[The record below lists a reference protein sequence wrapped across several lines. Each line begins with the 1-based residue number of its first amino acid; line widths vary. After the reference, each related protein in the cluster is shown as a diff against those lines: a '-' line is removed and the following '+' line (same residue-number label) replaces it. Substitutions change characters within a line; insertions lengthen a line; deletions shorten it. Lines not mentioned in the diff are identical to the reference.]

1 MLSDKLRFDLKS
13 TIVGFIEVCKIS
25 FDKNQG
31 CQIIPGK
38 TNSDI
43 VENIFCQ
50 ERSNNSQNDNPTYA
64 QYGPTMAS
72 ILIGQTTT
80 TIKSN
85 TRSLDRLPFFV
96 PGKLHS

>member
-1 MLSDKLRFDLKS
+1 MISDKLRFDLISKV
-13 TIVGFIEVCKIS
+13 VGFIEVCKIS
-25 FDKNQG
+25 FDKNTG

-50 ERSNNSQNDNPTYA
+50 ERGNNGQNDNPTYA

-80 TIKSN
+80 TTKNN
-85 TRSLDRLPFFV
+85 TRSLDSLPFFC
-96 PGKLHS
+96 S